1 MPLDA
6 PTEPEDDVLLARFAG
21 GDRAAARMLTL
32 RLTPMVLGLATRRL
46 ADRAEA
52 EDVAQE
58 AMMRLWKIA
67 PDWRAGEAKVSTWLY
82 QVARNLCTDRLRK
95 KRGQALDS
103 IPEPEDERAGV
114 VEQMQAEERAQALY
128 AALSELPERQG
139 EAVRLRH
146 IEGLGNPVI
155 ARQMDISVEAVES
168 LIARGKRALA
178 ARLRGA
184 RAELGLSDG

>member
-6 PTEPEDDVLLARFAG
+6 PTEPDDEALLDLFAG
-21 GDRAAARMLTL
+21 GDRAAARALTL
-32 RLTPMVLGLATRRL
+32 RLTPMVLGLATRML
-46 ADRAEA
+46 TDRAEA

-67 PDWRAGEAKVSTWLY
+67 PEWRQGEARVSTWLY

-95 KRGQALDS
+95 RRGQALDS
-103 IPEPEDERAGV
+103 IPEPEDERDGV
-114 VEQMQAEERAQALY
+114 VERMQAEERA
-128 AALSELPERQG
+128 AALHAALDALPDRQS

-146 IEGLGNPVI
+146 IEGLSNPSI
-155 ARQMDISVEAVES
+155 AEQMDISVEAVES

-178 ARLRGA
+178 DRLRSS

>member
-6 PTEPEDDVLLARFAG
+6 PEDPSDEALLALFAG
-21 GDRAAARMLTL
+21 GDRAAARILTL
-32 RLTPMVLGLATRRL
+32 RLTPMVMALSVRML

-67 PDWRAGEAKVSTWLY
+67 PDWRTGEAKVSTWLY
-82 QVARNLCTDRLRK
+82 RVTRNLCTDRLRRR
-95 KRGQALDS
+95 RGVALEAV
-103 IPEPEDERAGV
+103 PEPEDDRASVVEELEMAERA
-114 VEQMQAEERAQALY
+114 
-128 AALSELPERQG
+128 AALHAALADLPDRQA

-146 IEGLGNPVI
+146 LEGLGNPGI
-155 ARQMDISVEAVES
+155 AELMDISVEAVES

-178 ARLRGA
+178 ARLKGA